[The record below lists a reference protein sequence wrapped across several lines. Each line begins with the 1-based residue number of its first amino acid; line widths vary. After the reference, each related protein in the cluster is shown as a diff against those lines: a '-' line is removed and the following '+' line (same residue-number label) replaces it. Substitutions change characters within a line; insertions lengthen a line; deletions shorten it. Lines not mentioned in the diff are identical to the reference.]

1 MLRYTDFLVGQEY
14 YKERLGEAE
23 CERLIRAAGL
33 RQVGN
38 WKPPRKVAG
47 WIGDQM
53 VSWGHKLQSYG
64 MASSACGPQVAGCQ

>member
-14 YKERLGEAE
+14 YKELLGEAE
-23 CERLIRAAGL
+23 RERLIRAAGL
-33 RQVGN
+33 RQHGN

-47 WIGDQM
+47 WIGNHM
-53 VSWGHKLQSYG
+53 ISWGHKLQRYG